1 MDASDLNF
9 AMYPSQVLLI
19 SDGTERLGLDVWR
32 KTNYIVVEEE
42 LRCSDRY
49 QIIGISSFMDAQRL
63 RQHLLS

>member
-19 SDGTERLGLDVWR
+19 SDGAERPGPDVWR

-42 LRCSDRY
+42 LRCSDRH
-49 QIIGISSFMDAQRL
+49 QIIDMLSFMDAQRL
-63 RQHLLS
+63 RQHLPS

>member
-19 SDGTERLGLDVWR
+19 SDGTERPGPDVWR

-49 QIIGISSFMDAQRL
+49 QIIDILSFMDAQRL
-63 RQHLLS
+63 RQHLPS